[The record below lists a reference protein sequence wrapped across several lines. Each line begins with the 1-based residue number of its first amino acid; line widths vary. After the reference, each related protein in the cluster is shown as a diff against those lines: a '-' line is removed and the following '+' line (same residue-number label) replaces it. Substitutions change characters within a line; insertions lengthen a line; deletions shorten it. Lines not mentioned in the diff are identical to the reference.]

1 MKRDP
6 KEATQP
12 VSAAQAAWDLDPLH
26 PFSRNYDSVLVRI
39 SSGMH
44 FNRGSASKPTEAS
57 MRAKNALMP
66 QKWKNQ

>member
-6 KEATQP
+6 KEATEITSP
-12 VSAAQAAWDLDPLH
+12 AQSAWDLDPLH

-44 FNRGSASKPTEAS
+44 FNRGSASKPNEAS
-57 MRAKNALMP
+57 MRAKNSLLSRKATS
-66 QKWKNQ
+66 